1 MATWPDMVRI
11 MCGYTRYR
19 RRCTINLTKT
29 VNIELKLLTAIACLL
44 DVVRRERRWRC
55 ASWSMTGDGI
65 GDDSLIQNRMHRLC
79 HKCGSEDQLQERLWP
94 CVDELNE
101 RLPPGRSWCRRPP
114 SPHHT
119 PPATLLYRP
128 PVSLAEQEE
137 LSTSSMLPSVDQ
149 RSASSG
155 LQQLAVPAATLSIE
169 YSAGVGLTASGWRG
183 RPISAGAAWLNVP
196 CSGHWPFVV
205 SQHVGLCSTRENQGF
220 SAQTYKTNR
229 TPYRESKF
237 KLLALFRILKVHH
250 RLQYTTLFL
259 ISLT

>member
-94 CVDELNE
+94 CVDELDE
-101 RLPPGRSWCRRPP
+101 HLPPGRSWCRRPP
-114 SPHHT
+114 SPRHT

-128 PVSLAEQEE
+128 PVSLTEQEE

-155 LQQLAVPAATLSIE
+155 LQQLAVPAATLLDHTWLQPKLWQPNECELS
-169 YSAGVGLTASGWRG
+169 VVLLQLTRYTKYLLSYILTYRLC
-183 RPISAGAAWLNVP
+183 RKYWLQL
-196 CSGHWPFVV
+196 CLTV
-205 SQHVGLCSTRENQGF
+205 SRHCTSVTDEVDKWKQF
-220 SAQTYKTNR
+220 
-229 TPYRESKF
+229 P
-237 KLLALFRILKVHH
+237 
-250 RLQYTTLFL
+250 
-259 ISLT
+259 